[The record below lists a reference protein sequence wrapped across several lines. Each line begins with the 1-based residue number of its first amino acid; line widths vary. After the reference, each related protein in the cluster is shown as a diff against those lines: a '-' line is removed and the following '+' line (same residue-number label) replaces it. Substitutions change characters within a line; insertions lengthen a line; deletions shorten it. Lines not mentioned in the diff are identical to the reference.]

1 MIGVVTRPELVRTL
15 AVSVRSPLDDG
26 ACALLGLPAPPDA
39 AAHTEVFVLQ
49 THPYASVHL
58 GAHGMIGGD
67 AGDRVAGFWRAL
79 GAVPPSDADHLGAL
93 LDLYACLGGEE
104 LASASTDRRRAA
116 VASAR
121 AALLWEHLAPWAV
134 VHLASVHGLGSGF
147 YRAWARLACDVLSA
161 EADALA
167 PRAELPTA
175 LGVAPSPLEVASR
188 DELVDALL
196 APARSGVVI
205 TRADL
210 SRAGR
215 DLGLAVRQGGA
226 ASCSRALS
234 PRILVRCSAGL
245 LDSPGSGLASTVAGT
260 VGPWSPW
267 DDGGQRVRLRPRRPS
282 PARGGSRS
290 SSSRR
295 GVEEGP
301 RRRAGESASGRAGH
315 RPSAVGRRSSQLP
328 LT

>member
-1 MIGVVTRPELVRTL
+1 LIGVVTRPELVRTL

-134 VHLASVHGLGSGF
+134 VHLASVHRLRSGF

-215 DLGLAVRQGGA
+215 DLGLAVRQGERRFVLEGLVA
-226 ASCSRALS
+226 QD
-234 PRILVRCSAGL
+234 PRQVLGWLAGL
-245 LDSPGSGLASTVAGT
+245 AGEWSRLHRRWHRGTLEPVGRWWAARASASAAALAG
-260 VGPWSPW
+260 
-267 DDGGQRVRLRPRRPS
+267 
-282 PARGGSRS
+282 ARG
-290 SSSRR
+290 
-295 GVEEGP
+295 
-301 RRRAGESASGRAGH
+301 
-315 RPSAVGRRSSQLP
+315 
-328 LT
+328 